1 MLFLNLAQNGV
12 LTFVP
17 FPHVPAGAGP
27 RCAAVEQTYFA
38 IFFLFFLYLSLF
50 TSFEKSLELQKPL
63 SGPDWIN
70 SGIRWIKWNIK
81 KTKKKNKTVGI
92 GEFPGNNVQPSCFCI
107 FNTLPEMSGAFVL
120 TLSMLVATVKP
131 KIEKKKKKSL
141 I

>member
-12 LTFVP
+12 LTFDP
-17 FPHVPAGAGP
+17 FPHVLAGAGS
-27 RCAAVEQTYFA
+27 RCAAVAQTYFA
-38 IFFLFFLYLSLF
+38 IFFLFSLYLSLF

-81 KTKKKNKTVGI
+81 KTKKKTKQLALENFPATMCKT
-92 GEFPGNNVQPSCFCI
+92 SCFCI
-107 FNTLPEMSGAFVL
+107 SNTLPEMSGAFVL

-131 KIEKKKKKSL
+131 KIEKKKKRA
-141 I
+141 